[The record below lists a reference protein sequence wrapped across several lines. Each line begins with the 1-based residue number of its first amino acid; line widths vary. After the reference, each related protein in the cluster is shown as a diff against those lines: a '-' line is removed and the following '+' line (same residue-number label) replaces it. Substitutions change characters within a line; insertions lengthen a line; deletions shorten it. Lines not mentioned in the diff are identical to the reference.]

1 MSNHSPVKQRNF
13 TPLIIAL
20 SIILI
25 AVVALLYFL
34 PSIEVEV
41 GFDITILPMLNA
53 IFNSFTFIF
62 LLFALISIKK
72 KNIKVHRNFII
83 LAFSTTFLF
92 LISYVTYHSLSES
105 TLYGGEGFIRYI
117 YYFVLLSHILLSIV
131 IVPLALISITR
142 GFNMQIE
149 RHRKI
154 ARWTMPIWLYVS
166 LTGVLVYLMISPYY

>member
-13 TPLIIAL
+13 TPLIIVL
-20 SIILI
+20 SITLV
-25 AVVALLYFL
+25 AVIALLYFL
-34 PSIEVEV
+34 PSYDAEV
-41 GFDITILPMLNA
+41 GFDITLLPMLNA

-62 LLFALISIKK
+62 LLLALISIKK
-72 KNIKVHRNFII
+72 KNIKVHRNFIM

-105 TLYGGEGFIRYI
+105 TMYGGDGLLRYI
-117 YYFVLLSHILLSIV
+117 YYFVLLTHILLSIV
-131 IVPLALISITR
+131 IIPLALISITR

-166 LTGVLVYLMISPYY
+166 FTGVLVYLLISPYY

>member
-1 MSNHSPVKQRNF
+1 MTNSTPVKQRNF
-13 TPLIIAL
+13 TPFIIAV
-20 SIILI
+20 SIILV
-25 AVVALLYFL
+25 AVIALLYFL
-34 PSIEVEV
+34 PSYEAEV

-62 LLFALISIKK
+62 LLLALIAIKR
-72 KNIKVHRNFII
+72 KNIKVHRNFI
-83 LAFSTTFLF
+83 LMAFTTTFLF

-105 TLYGGEGFIRYI
+105 TKYGGDDFLRYI
-117 YYFVLLSHILLSIV
+117 YFFVLLSHILLSIV
-131 IVPLALISITR
+131 IVPLALMSITR

-166 LTGVLVYLMISPYY
+166 FTGVLVYLMISPYY

>member
-13 TPLIIAL
+13 TPFIIAL
-20 SIILI
+20 SIILVT
-25 AVVALLYFL
+25 VVALLYFL
-34 PSIEVEV
+34 PSFEVEV
-41 GFDITILPMLNA
+41 GFDITLLPMLNA

-62 LLFALISIKK
+62 LLLALISIKK

-83 LAFSTTFLF
+83 MAFSTTFLF

-105 TLYGGEGFIRYI
+105 TLYGGEGLLRYI

-154 ARWTMPIWLYVS
+154 SRWTMPIWLYVS
-166 LTGVLVYLMISPYY
+166 LTGVLVYLLISPYY